1 MIVHLRGSTMSN
13 KKDLT
18 KLLNI
23 SYENPID
30 EKSAIDSYNRFE
42 EFISHADQE
51 TIQYFTKIVSL
62 DSFELLELREKIAE
76 IGYELTPEQMSQY
89 IFILLMCLTD
99 NIKPKQKGAN

>member
-1 MIVHLRGSTMSN
+1 MSS
-13 KKDLT
+13 KKELT
-18 KLLNI
+18 YLLNI

-42 EFISHADQE
+42 EFISCADQE
-51 TIQYFTKIVSL
+51 TIQYFTKIISL

-89 IFILLMCLTD
+89 IFILLICLTD
-99 NIKPKQKGAN
+99 NIKPKQRG